1 MSFLKRFSL
10 VFLGFILLLFFF
22 SFFLP
27 SALKIERKIAID
39 ASADM
44 VFHQVDELK
53 NWKNWSV
60 WAEKDASIYTKKDN
74 FSVPSSGVGATF
86 SWASEDDGV
95 GEGTMKIT
103 KSQPFDLVELSLDF
117 GTGDVLSY
125 WNFQQKEDVVEV
137 TWGINFDFGF
147 NPISKWFGL
156 FLEDE
161 LAEDLEKGLQ
171 KLKSFTEN
179 LPKINSGIVTQ
190 QKIEKPLWFLS
201 IRELVD
207 GRAIATIHSKLFS
220 EIGMYMEK
228 NKISDD
234 LPPLVIY
241 HSWTDTL
248 VDIEAGLLL
257 EDSIGVNS
265 SRIKLNKI
273 KPGNVVM
280 ATHYGAYDRIPETY
294 FSINEWMRKNEVQV
308 IGAPWELYIVDP
320 SIEQNPD
327 KWVTEI
333 YFPIN

>member
-1 MSFLKRFSL
+1 MSFLKRLSL
-10 VFLGFILLLFFF
+10 VFLGFILLLFIF

-27 SALKIERKIAID
+27 SSLKVERKITID
-39 ASADM
+39 APADM

-53 NWKNWSV
+53 NWKNWTA
-60 WAEKDASIYTKKDN
+60 WAEKDLTIYMNKEAY
-74 FSVPSSGVGATF
+74 SVPSSGVGASF
-86 SWASEDDGV
+86 AWASDNDDV

-103 KSQPFDLVELSLDF
+103 KSQPFELIELTLDF

-125 WNFQQKEDVVEV
+125 WNFQQKEDLLEV

-147 NPISKWFGL
+147 NPFSKWFGL

-161 LAEDLEKGLQ
+161 LTEDIEKGLA
-171 KLKSFTEN
+171 KLKHYAEN

-190 QKIEKPLWFLS
+190 QVIDKPLWFLS
-201 IRELVD
+201 IRENVD
-207 GRAIATIHSKLFS
+207 GREIATIHSKLFS
-220 EIGMYMEK
+220 EIGIYMEQ

-265 SRIKLNKI
+265 TRIKLNKI

-320 SIEQNPD
+320 SIEQNAD